1 MNNFRTYE
9 LAITNNFRTYELA
22 VQFYRLVSKFKVP
35 YHLRGQLQRAA
46 SSVALNLA
54 EGSAKPSPKDRARF
68 YRIALGSFRESVAVL
83 QLLEIHNAELSEI
96 MDKLAR
102 HLYKLCKALE

>member
-1 MNNFRTYE
+1 MNR
-9 LAITNNFRTYELA
+9 FRTYELA
-22 VQFYRLVSKFKVP
+22 VQFYRRVSMLRLP
-35 YHLRGQLQRAA
+35 CHLRGQLQRAS

-68 YRIALGSFRESVAVL
+68 YRISLGSFRECEAVL
-83 QLLEIHNAELSEI
+83 HLQNINDGDLNELT
-96 MDKLAR
+96 DKLSR